1 MAQVV
6 FIYNQHNIDIQCNK
20 TDKMKDIFN
29 RFYTKTNTSPNTVFF
44 MYNGMGNI
52 NGEIS
57 FDQLANNYD
66 KSRNKMTIL
75 VNDAY
80 FKDTSYLPKTSGN
93 ISNNYNN
100 IKPQGK
106 PYIFDNMDNMNKRF
120 EKMEFEIK
128 EKSKEL
134 KRKIEIMQTEL
145 MKIEKEKIV
154 FGNATYYGETLDT
167 EMNGLGI
174 LNYDD
179 GTRYEGYFLNGNKN
193 GIGIFYDKNIIFQG
207 EYKKDERN
215 GFGIEENSDV
225 GKYEGDW
232 LNNGINGTGIFTY
245 NDGSI
250 YIGQFEKAKS
260 SGFGKMM
267 WTDGDYCIGQFKDGG
282 REKIKTFYAEE
293 NGIFDAIWEDNV
305 DKAIAKGIFYHYDG
319 RKEKRTRIISGSE
332 AHWEYN

>member
-57 FDQLANNYD
+57 FDQLANNFD

-128 EKSKEL
+128 EKQK
-134 KRKIEIMQTEL
+134 
-145 MKIEKEKIV
+145 
-154 FGNATYYGETLDT
+154 
-167 EMNGLGI
+167 
-174 LNYDD
+174 
-179 GTRYEGYFLNGNKN
+179 
-193 GIGIFYDKNIIFQG
+193 
-207 EYKKDERN
+207 
-215 GFGIEENSDV
+215 
-225 GKYEGDW
+225 
-232 LNNGINGTGIFTY
+232 
-245 NDGSI
+245 
-250 YIGQFEKAKS
+250 
-260 SGFGKMM
+260 
-267 WTDGDYCIGQFKDGG
+267 
-282 REKIKTFYAEE
+282 
-293 NGIFDAIWEDNV
+293 
-305 DKAIAKGIFYHYDG
+305 
-319 RKEKRTRIISGSE
+319 
-332 AHWEYN
+332 